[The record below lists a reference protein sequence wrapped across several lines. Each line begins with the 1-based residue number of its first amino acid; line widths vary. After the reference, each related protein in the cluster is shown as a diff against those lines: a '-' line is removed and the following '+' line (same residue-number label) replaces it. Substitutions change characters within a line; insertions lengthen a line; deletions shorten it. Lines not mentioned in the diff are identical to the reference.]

1 MNRGCG
7 MNSKRISL
15 FLLASLFLSV
25 CLRAAD
31 DRRKGFIVG
40 AGLGAGRVSYLS
52 NWEWERWAWHAYGLA
67 ANFRIGYAPSNS
79 LGLFVMSDGMFYRR
93 EGAADALGIVGA
105 GLVKYLGP
113 AGTGPYV
120 TGGIGM
126 SVLSRSSWEN
136 SLETGFGFIAGLGY
150 ELGKHLSIQGDFFL
164 ASFFRGRERAS
175 GLRLT
180 LNYLFY

>member
-7 MNSKRISL
+7 MNIKRISL
-15 FLLASLFLSV
+15 FLLASLALSAG
-25 CLRAAD
+25 LSAD
-31 DRRKGFIVG
+31 DQKRGFIVG
-40 AGLGAGRVSYLS
+40 VGLGAGHVGYTSYWS
-52 NWEWERWAWHAYGLA
+52 WETWKSRAYAIAG
-67 ANFRIGYAPSNS
+67 NFKIGYAPSNS
-79 LGLFVMSDGMFYRR
+79 LELFVMSDGMFYRR
-93 EGAADALGIVGA
+93 EGAKDALVIVGA
-105 GLVKYLGP
+105 GLAKYLGQ

-126 SVLSRSSWEN
+126 SVLSRSSWDG

-150 ELGKHLSIQGDFFL
+150 ELVKHLSIQGDCFL
-164 ASFFRGRERAS
+164 ASLFRGRERAS